1 MIFIKIPLA
10 PPVAFVASLRE
21 NQPFKIAKNPYYNK
35 TRQGVFFVLLVSF
48 RSIYKILSTTMKTPA
63 LPAALSLAVALAA
76 SACSSNRA
84 APPPPPGPPVTVAGP
99 VRPAAASADGSHA
112 HNQRLYGDASSALV
126 SAAQARQIVNEFRAA
141 YEGAL
146 KKPRMLIYINRD
158 LVAPPDK
165 NVVVKTTEAAA
176 AGRSAAAT
184 TTTTLTDATKSAAA
198 PAWSLADRQTARD
211 IERLTA
217 RPYRAA
223 GAAFADQK
231 VAASMLPDSSI
242 TSHAGLNRYLV
253 TEDGRKDREAL
264 AKVTD
269 IVIEVLMSSR
279 NLAVQQVSGV
289 QTVAVPD
296 IQMTAIR
303 LSDAAILGQASSL
316 ELIGPNPPA
325 AAFDVQ
331 AVTESTALV
340 LMQDITAA
348 AK

>member
-1 MIFIKIPLA
+1 
-10 PPVAFVASLRE
+10 
-21 NQPFKIAKNPYYNK
+21 
-35 TRQGVFFVLLVSF
+35 
-48 RSIYKILSTTMKTPA
+48 MKTPA
-63 LPAALSLAVALAA
+63 LPAALFLAVALAA
-76 SACSSNRA
+76 TACSSNRG
-84 APPPPPGPPVTVAGP
+84 APPPSGPPVTVAGP
-99 VRPAAASADGSHA
+99 TRPAATSADGSYA

-126 SAAQARQIVNEFRAA
+126 SAAQAQQIVNEFRAA

-165 NVVVKTTEAAA
+165 NVVVKTTETA

-184 TTTTLTDATKSAAA
+184 TTTTTTDATKSAAA
-198 PAWSLADRQTARD
+198 SAWSLADRQTARD

-242 TSHAGLNRYLV
+242 TSHAELNRYLV

-279 NLAVQQVSGV
+279 NLTVQQVSGA

-303 LSDAAILGQASSL
+303 LSDAAILGQSSSL

-340 LMQDITAA
+340 LMQDIT
-348 AK
+348 

>member
-1 MIFIKIPLA
+1 
-10 PPVAFVASLRE
+10 
-21 NQPFKIAKNPYYNK
+21 
-35 TRQGVFFVLLVSF
+35 
-48 RSIYKILSTTMKTPA
+48 MKTPA
-63 LPAALSLAVALAA
+63 LPAALFLAVALAA
-76 SACSSNRA
+76 TACSSNRG

-99 VRPAAASADGSHA
+99 ARPAAAGSADGGYA
-112 HNQRLYGDASSALV
+112 HNQQLYGDASAALV

-165 NVVVKTTEAAA
+165 NVVVKTTETAAV
-176 AGRSAAAT
+176 RSAAAAT
-184 TTTTLTDATKSAAA
+184 TTTTTTDATKSAA

-223 GAAFADQK
+223 GAIFADQK

-279 NLAVQQVSGV
+279 ALTVQQISGA

-325 AAFDVQ
+325 DAFDVQ

>member
-1 MIFIKIPLA
+1 
-10 PPVAFVASLRE
+10 
-21 NQPFKIAKNPYYNK
+21 
-35 TRQGVFFVLLVSF
+35 
-48 RSIYKILSTTMKTPA
+48 MKTPA
-63 LPAALSLAVALAA
+63 FTAALILAAALSAT
-76 SACSSNRA
+76 ACSSNRGA
-84 APPPPPGPPVTVAGP
+84 PPPPGPPVTVAAGP
-99 VRPAAASADGSHA
+99 SKPAALAADGGYA
-112 HNQRLYGDASSALV
+112 HNQRLYGDASAALV
-126 SAAQARQIVNEFRAA
+126 SPAQAGQIINAFRSA

-165 NVVVKTTEAAA
+165 NVVVKTTET
-176 AGRSAAAT
+176 AAAT
-184 TTTTLTDATKSAAA
+184 TTTTDATKSAAA

-223 GAAFADQK
+223 GVVFADQK
-231 VAASMLPDSSI
+231 TAASMLPDSGV
-242 TSHAGLNRYLV
+242 TSHAELNRYLV
-253 TEDGRKDREAL
+253 TENGRKDREAL
-264 AKVTD
+264 AKVAD

-279 NLAVQQVSGV
+279 SITVQHVSGA
-289 QTVAVPD
+289 QTLALPD

-303 LSDAAILGQASSL
+303 LADAAILGQSSSL
-316 ELIGPNPPA
+316 ELAGPNPPA
-325 AAFDVQ
+325 AALDVQ

>member
-1 MIFIKIPLA
+1 
-10 PPVAFVASLRE
+10 
-21 NQPFKIAKNPYYNK
+21 
-35 TRQGVFFVLLVSF
+35 
-48 RSIYKILSTTMKTPA
+48 MKTPA

-76 SACSSNRA
+76 TACSSNRGA
-84 APPPPPGPPVTVAGP
+84 PPPPPPGPPVTVAGP
-99 VRPAAASADGSHA
+99 ARPAAALAGAADGSYA
-112 HNQRLYGDASSALV
+112 HTQRLYGDASAALV
-126 SAAQARQIVNEFRAA
+126 SSAQAQQIVNEFRVA

-165 NVVVKTTEAAA
+165 NVVVKTTGTVT
-176 AGRSAAAT
+176 GRSAVST
-184 TTTTLTDATKSAAA
+184 TTTSAAKAAKSAAE

-231 VAASMLPDSSI
+231 IAASMLPDSSV
-242 TSHAGLNRYLV
+242 TSHAELNRYLV
-253 TEDGRKDREAL
+253 TEAGRKDREAL

-269 IVIEVLMSSR
+269 IVIEVLLSSR
-279 NLAVQQVSGV
+279 HLTVQQVSGA

-316 ELIGPNPPA
+316 ELIGPTPPSS
-325 AAFDVQ
+325 AFDVQ
-331 AVTESTALV
+331 TVTESTALV
-340 LMQDITAA
+340 LMQDITAT